1 VARLANQVDLS
12 NFIPIGQAG
21 TPLCI

>member
-21 TPLCI
+21 TPVCI